1 MNSNVLHLSRDGFS
15 VTSTLDTVVCIGIC
29 LSSVWS
35 AGPIPGG
42 VQKLWSS
49 KSKTY
54 RVFCVRYNKVLEGT
68 VISKD
73 IYCFRISIDQKQK
86 IRIDAFNVNKK
97 FVTNH
102 FSGEAWTR

>member
-15 VTSTLDTVVCIGIC
+15 VISTLDAVICMGIC

-35 AGPIPGG
+35 AGPTPGG

-49 KSKTY
+49 KSKTNQ
-54 RVFCVRYNKVLEGT
+54 VFFVYDTTRCWREVQY
-68 VISKD
+68 
-73 IYCFRISIDQKQK
+73 QK
-86 IRIDAFNVNKK
+86 IFIASERKDAFDLNKE
-97 FVTNH
+97 FMTNH

>member
-49 KSKTY
+49 KSKTNQLFVY
-54 RVFCVRYNKVLEGT
+54 DTTSVREKSNIKRYLLLQNK
-68 VISKD
+68 
-73 IYCFRISIDQKQK
+73 YM
-86 IRIDAFNVNKK
+86 IRGFQRK
-97 FVTNH
+97 
-102 FSGEAWTR
+102 

>member
-15 VTSTLDTVVCIGIC
+15 VISTLDAVICMGIC

-49 KSKTY
+49 KSKTNQ
-54 RVFCVRYNKVLEGT
+54 VFCMSYNKVLERS

-73 IYCFRISIDQKQK
+73 IYCFRMII
-86 IRIDAFNVNKK
+86 AFDLNKE
-97 FVTNH
+97 FMTNH
-102 FSGEAWTR
+102 FSGEAWTH

>member
-49 KSKTY
+49 KSKTNQ
-54 RVFCVRYNKVLEGT
+54 VFLFMIQQGVGEKCNIKRYLLLQNNYAFDLNKE
-68 VISKD
+68 
-73 IYCFRISIDQKQK
+73 FM
-86 IRIDAFNVNKK
+86 
-97 FVTNH
+97 TNH

>member
-15 VTSTLDTVVCIGIC
+15 VTSTLDTVVCMGIC

-49 KSKTY
+49 KSKTNQ
-54 RVFCVRYNKVLEGT
+54 VFLYMIQPGVGEKCKIKRYLLLQNNYAFDLNKE
-68 VISKD
+68 
-73 IYCFRISIDQKQK
+73 FM
-86 IRIDAFNVNKK
+86 
-97 FVTNH
+97 TNH
-102 FSGEAWTR
+102 FSGEAWTH